1 MTVIEKLIHVS
12 DAKYDLCLK
21 ESTTCKSSSIKM
33 IAGPGGYGYS
43 VMPIYQPA
51 VGLQTENEVINDDAK
66 YLDTSQLT
74 KIITQWWATGVI
86 SDVQY
91 SNAIRYLVDSNVI
104 SSDYDAELILTDEP
118 LDNVVTWEQMMEE
131 ITPTYWDHEPKS
143 DDVSMAYLSKIP
155 SNMISNDKNLLSVEK
170 NFRLPEWFKETAA
183 WWGQDMI
190 TDKEFNKN
198 IEYLV
203 KEGIIE
209 SHSSSV
215 FQNLVVESESL
226 TASPSIPSPTIEQ
239 NSDESLSQDLVS
251 EEPIDISIE
260 IVTEKEKDIPVESV
274 TEKEKDIPVEIVTEK
289 EKDIPV
295 EIEGIH
301 KLVEFVNS
309 IPDIDNRIMKNLE
322 PAVIAFDDGN
332 INDACNNL
340 ENFFIILE
348 YLIDTNKI
356 DQSLGQSL
364 IAEGEI
370 IKLDLCS

>member
-1 MTVIEKLIHVS
+1 
-12 DAKYDLCLK
+12 
-21 ESTTCKSSSIKM
+21 
-33 IAGPGGYGYS
+33 
-43 VMPIYQPA
+43 
-51 VGLQTENEVINDDAK
+51 
-66 YLDTSQLT
+66 
-74 KIITQWWATGVI
+74 
-86 SDVQY
+86 
-91 SNAIRYLVDSNVI
+91 
-104 SSDYDAELILTDEP
+104 
-118 LDNVVTWEQMMEE
+118 MEE
-131 ITPTYWDHEPKS
+131 ITPTYWAHEPKS
-143 DDVSMAYLSKIP
+143 VDDSMAYLSKIP
-155 SNMISNDKNLLSVEK
+155 SNMISNDNNLILVG
-170 NFRLPEWFKETAA
+170 LPEWFKETAA
-183 WWGQDMI
+183 LWGQDMI

-215 FQNLVVESESL
+215 FQNLIVESESL
-226 TASPSIPSPTIEQ
+226 TASPSIPSPSIEQ
-239 NSDESLSQDLVS
+239 NSVESLSQDLVS
-251 EEPIDISIE
+251 EEHIDIPVE
-260 IVTEKEKDIPVESV
+260 IVTEKEKDIPAEIV

-295 EIEGIH
+295 ELEGIH
-301 KLVEFVNS
+301 ELVEFVNS
-309 IPDIDNRIMKNLE
+309 IPDIDNRVMKNLE

-370 IKLDLCS
+370 IKLDLCN